1 MEIRPAGAEAAK
13 RCGKVLQYIS
23 MHAAARMTIVFDY
36 FCSVDDR
43 CFVLTIS
50 QVWFTIFAKGFTF
63 I

>member
-23 MHAAARMTIVFDY
+23 MHAAAQLTIVFDY

-50 QVWFTIFAKGFTF
+50 QTWFTIFAKGFTF

>member
-23 MHAAARMTIVFDY
+23 MHAAAQLTIVFDY

-50 QVWFTIFAKGFTF
+50 QAWFTIFVKGFTF